1 VHPEWQATVMTV
13 DGTDDAALR
22 FRILGPLQV
31 EHDGAAVAVGGAKPR
46 TLLAVL
52 LVAAGEVVPADR
64 LVDALWG
71 DTPPPGATT
80 ALRAYVSRLRTAL
93 APGATLEHRPPGYRL
108 ALDDATLDAAAFERL
123 VASARA
129 ATAAGDHRSALADL
143 DAALALWRGDALA
156 EFADDDFAR
165 APVARFT
172 ELRTGALEDHAEAL
186 LALGRAADAVPE
198 LEALVRAHPSRER
211 PAVALME
218 ALYATGR
225 QADALA
231 AYHQLRA
238 RLDDELGVEPA
249 APAQA
254 LYRRIL
260 LHDPALAAP
269 ARQGNL
275 PRRASGFVGRDAEV
289 ARVLAALRHSP
300 LVTLTGVGGAGKT
313 RLAVEVASRDRP
325 RFPDGAWLCELAA
338 LPDDSP
344 IGDAVAAALQ
354 IQQRPGLSIEQ
365 TVIEYLRTRSL
376 LLVVDNCEHV
386 LAHAARLLS
395 EVVQHCPR
403 VVVLATSRE
412 PLGIEGEQVWPV
424 PPLPAED
431 ATTLFVQRARAAS
444 PDFRLD
450 AAAADAVA
458 TICAR
463 LDGLPLGIEL
473 AAARMR
479 AMSPVE
485 VARRLEETPLLGG
498 GRGPVARH
506 QSLVAAI
513 EWSYR
518 LLPEAEQRLFRSM
531 SVFVGGADLRG
542 VHRVADP
549 TADEDDVLD
558 RITRLVDRSMVGA
571 DSGVHSRYRLLE
583 TLRAFGRSRTQ
594 AEGEDLAL
602 ARRHAA
608 YYVGLAE
615 RAGRGL
621 QGPDERA
628 WVEEALADF
637 DNMRAAYRQARADH
651 DQDLA
656 MRLVAAVPELVNL
669 RIGYEASGWAEQL
682 LDDVHPGHPR
692 YVVAVGAAARGAW
705 NRNDYVLAAK
715 LARRAEGRHPPPRTA
730 RIAYP
735 GDVLADVA
743 LYEGDVDRALQHYT
757 AEAERARR
765 DDDPIRLVWTLYYVA
780 VCQAVRRQPHLGVA
794 AAEESLDVAEETA
807 NPTARSMARYAVGL
821 VLKKTDPAR
830 ALTLFDEAAGLAAS
844 VRNFWWHG
852 IALMEAAATRAVHG
866 DPAAAARAFLTVVD
880 HWDQAGDVTQQWLN
894 LRYVARLLHRVGA
907 EADATTLHAHLVAA
921 GKPSPL
927 GPPGA
932 PEAGA
937 QSGRASEAAAVAH
950 ARAALRRIA

>member
-1 VHPEWQATVMTV
+1 MTV
-13 DGTDDAALR
+13 EGPAR

-31 EHDGAAVAVGGAKPR
+31 EHDRGAVAVGGAKPR

-52 LVAAGEVVPADR
+52 LVAGGEVVPADR

-71 DTPPPGATT
+71 DTPPPGAVT
-80 ALRAYVSRLRTAL
+80 ALRAYVSRLRSVLGPA
-93 APGATLEHRPPGYRL
+93 ATLQHQPPGYRL
-108 ALDDATLDAAAFERL
+108 SLDAATLDAAAFEQL
-123 VASARA
+123 AGSARA
-129 ATAAGDHRSALADL
+129 ATAAGDHERALADL

-165 APVARFT
+165 ATAARLT
-172 ELRTGALEDHAEAL
+172 ELRTSALENRAEAL
-186 LALGRAADAVPE
+186 LALGRAAEAIPE
-198 LEALVRAHPSRER
+198 LETLVRRNPSRER
-211 PAVALME
+211 PAVALMQ

-225 QADALA
+225 QSDALA

-238 RLDDELGVEPA
+238 RLDGELGVEPA

-275 PRRASGFVGRDAEV
+275 PRRASGFVGREDEV
-289 ARVLAALRHSP
+289 DRVLAALRASP
-300 LVTLTGVGGAGKT
+300 LVTLTGVGGAGKS
-313 RLAVEVASRDRP
+313 RLAVEVAARDRT
-325 RFPDGAWLCELAA
+325 RFADGAWLCELAA
-338 LPDDSP
+338 LPDGSP
-344 IGDAVAAALQ
+344 IGDAVAAALR

-365 TVIEYLRTRSL
+365 TVIEYLRTRTL

-386 LAHAARLLS
+386 LAHTAWLLS
-395 EVVQHCPR
+395 EIVQQCPQ

-412 PLGIEGEQVWPV
+412 ALGVEGEQLWPV
-424 PPLPAED
+424 PPLPVED
-431 ATTLFVQRARAAS
+431 ATALFVQRARASS

-479 AMSPVE
+479 VMSPME
-485 VARRLEETPLLGG
+485 VARRLEEAPLLGG

-542 VHRVADP
+542 VHHVADP
-549 TADEDDVLD
+549 AAEEDDVLD
-558 RITRLVDRSMVGA
+558 RLTRLVDRSMVVA
-571 DSGVHSRYRLLE
+571 ASGVHSRYRLLE
-583 TLRAFGRSRTQ
+583 TLRAYGRSRTE
-594 AEGEDLAL
+594 AEGLGLAL

-608 YYVGLAE
+608 YYVELAE
-615 RAGRGL
+615 RAAHGL

-628 WVEEALADF
+628 WVEEALADY
-637 DNMRAAYRQARADH
+637 DNLRAAFLQAQADR
-651 DQDLA
+651 DWDLA
-656 MRLVAAVPELVNL
+656 VRLVAAVPELVNL
-669 RIGYEASGWAEQL
+669 RIGYEASGWAERL
-682 LDDVHPGHPR
+682 LDEVDPDHPR
-692 YVVAVGAAARGAW
+692 YAVAVGAAARGAW
-705 NRNDYVLAAK
+705 NRNEYALAAR
-715 LARRAEGRHPPPRTA
+715 LARRAEGRLPPPGTP

-743 LYEGDVDRALQHYT
+743 LYEGDVDRALLHYT
-757 AEAERARR
+757 GEAERARADGDR
-765 DDDPIRLVWTLYYVA
+765 IRLVWTLYYVA
-780 VCQAVRRQPHLGVA
+780 VCQAVRREPQRGLAP
-794 AAEESLDVAEETA
+794 AEESLDVAEETA

-821 VLKKTDPAR
+821 VLKKVDPAR
-830 ALTLFDEAAGLAAS
+830 ALILFDEAADLAAS

-852 IALMEAAATRAVHG
+852 IAMMEAAATRAVHG
-866 DPAAAARAFLTVVD
+866 DPVAAARAFLTVLD

-894 LRYVARLLHRVGA
+894 LRYVARLLHRV
-907 EADATTLHAHLVAA
+907 EAASDAATLHGFLVAA

-927 GPPGA
+927 GPPGS
-932 PEAGA
+932 PQAGGGTSQA
-937 QSGRASEAAAVAH
+937 ASESAAVAH
-950 ARAALRRIA
+950 ARAALRRVA